1 MQKYEI
7 LNKVNDEKI
16 VAIVRVKNSDL
27 AIPLVDSL
35 VEGGIKCIEVTFTSP
50 FMHSVLEIIAR
61 KYIDNK
67 DVILGAGS
75 ILDPTSARIAILSGA
90 RFIVTPTINEEVV
103 KMCNLYGVPVFSGV
117 MSPTEALKAK
127 EVGVDVVKIYPADQF
142 KFNIIKSLKGP
153 IPSLEVMP
161 TGGVNITNIK
171 DWIKNGA
178 FACGVGGSLF
188 DGLNEGNFKKI
199 TNNAKEFLKAI
210 KEAKENE

>member
-1 MQKYEI
+1 MQKYEV
-7 LNKVNDEKI
+7 LKTVNEEKI
-16 VAIVRVKNSDL
+16 VAIVRVKNSDT

-35 VEGGIKCIEVTFTSP
+35 VKGGIKCIEVTFTSP
-50 FMHSVLEIIAR
+50 YMHSVLETISR
-61 KYIDNK
+61 KYDGNPN
-67 DVILGAGS
+67 VILGAGS
-75 ILDPTSARIAILSGA
+75 ILDPVSARVAILSGA
-90 RFIVTPTINEEVV
+90 KFIVTPTISEEVV
-103 KMCNLYGVPVFSGV
+103 KICNLYSVPVFSGV

-153 IPSLEVMP
+153 MPTLEVMP

-188 DGLNEGNFKKI
+188 DGLKEGNFEKI
-199 TNNAKEFLKAI
+199 TNNAKEFLSAI